1 MRGVPAA
8 RLSDL
13 AMAVQIGR
21 PRLMVRFNEAELE
34 TFDAKAFETR
44 AYAERERMMTTDDEL
59 AKEMANCRLR
69 LQAMAMWNTAGKSLE
84 ELVEAEAARQE
95 TLTQMAIAEAKLKR
109 AREEAVAAALAA
121 LK

>member
-1 MRGVPAA
+1 
-8 RLSDL
+8 
-13 AMAVQIGR
+13 
-21 PRLMVRFNEAELE
+21 
-34 TFDAKAFETR
+34 
-44 AYAERERMMTTDDEL
+44 MMTTDDEL